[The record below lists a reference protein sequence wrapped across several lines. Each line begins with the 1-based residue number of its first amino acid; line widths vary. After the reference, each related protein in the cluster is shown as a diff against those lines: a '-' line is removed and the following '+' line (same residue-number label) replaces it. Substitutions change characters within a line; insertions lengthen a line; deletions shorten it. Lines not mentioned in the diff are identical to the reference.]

1 MSGRDFSERD
11 IHMALDGE
19 LPEED
24 RTAYDAWLDANQ
36 DMKARAARYEADRQ
50 RLRASLEAVLAEPV
64 PARLSRALE
73 GGAAEPPRRAA
84 LRWIAAAAIFSVGG
98 LGGYALGRRGDG
110 PVSRDERLAQNAI
123 IAHRIYSAEK
133 LHVVEVGADQ
143 KDHLVGW
150 LSRRVGLTLM
160 APDLSAQGYELIG
173 GRLLPADG
181 GTAAQFMYQ
190 SADGQRVSL
199 YITSDKG
206 EQDTGFRLYEGD
218 PIRACYWVDEGYGCA
233 VAGAAPAAKLLAAA
247 NLAYRQLLAG
257 AEA

>member
-1 MSGRDFSERD
+1 MPAGRE
-11 IHMALDGE
+11 E
-19 LPEED
+19 L
-24 RTAYDAWLDANQ
+24 L
-36 DMKARAARYEADRQ
+36 AR
-50 RLRASLEAVLAEPV
+50 
-64 PARLSRALE
+64 
-73 GGAAEPPRRAA
+73 
-84 LRWIAAAAIFSVGG
+84 
-98 LGGYALGRRGDG
+98 
-110 PVSRDERLAQNAI
+110 NAI

-143 KDHLVGW
+143 KEHLVGW

-199 YITSDKG
+199 YVTSDKG

-218 PIRACYWVDEGYGCA
+218 PIRAFYWVDEGYGCA
-233 VAGAAPAAKLLAAA
+233 IAGAAPAAKLLAVA

-257 AEA
+257 VET